1 MNEILQNKIEE
12 AAKVFSFNFPS
23 ELFHSLQTQHERKLW
38 KDEIEQ
44 AYIYGGKNS
53 LQNQWISVEEA
64 LPKESGDYLVIVKQS
79 SDSEAYFHEISTYN
93 ATDNIWFYVGKLI
106 VTHWAPIPSLE
117 GGKE

>member
-1 MNEILQNKIEE
+1 MNTILQKRIEE
-12 AAKVFSFNFPS
+12 AA
-23 ELFHSLQTQHERKLW
+23 HQ
-38 KDEIEQ
+38 
-44 AYIYGGKNS
+44 YIQSDAVAPENMQLAFGDFINGAKYA

-106 VTHWAPIPSLE
+106 VTHWAPIPSLK
-117 GGKE
+117 GGEK

>member
-1 MNEILQNKIEE
+1 VEVPAFIEG
-12 AAKVFSFNFPS
+12 ATFA
-23 ELFHSLQTQHERKLW
+23 
-38 KDEIEQ
+38 
-44 AYIYGGKNS
+44 
-53 LQNQWISVEEA
+53 LQNQWISVDEA

>member
-1 MNEILQNKIEE
+1 MNTILQQRIEE
-12 AAKVFSFNFPS
+12 AAHEYIQSDAVAPENMQLAFGDFINGANF
-23 ELFHSLQTQHERKLW
+23 
-38 KDEIEQ
+38 
-44 AYIYGGKNS
+44 A
-53 LQNQWISVEEA
+53 LQNQWISVDEA

>member
-1 MNEILQNKIEE
+1 MNEILQKRIEE
-12 AAKVFSFNFPS
+12 AAEQYSVSWRKNPDGSES
-23 ELFHSLQTQHERKLW
+23 KELFPVAAERSFK
-38 KDEIEQ
+38 
-44 AYIYGGKNS
+44 AGATFA
-53 LQNQWISVEEA
+53 LQNQWISVDEA

-117 GGKE
+117 GGRE